1 VIYVVGCVVGISCCW
16 SVGISGIDGIGGIRK
31 GVLIGWRSVG
41 ISGIS
46 GVDGIGGIRKGVLIR
61 GRSVE
66 QSVVAS
72 IGIGIGMVVGEI
84 V

>member
-1 VIYVVGCVVGISCCW
+1 MGCDVGIICCW
-16 SVGISGIDGIGGIRK
+16 SVGISEIDEIGGIRE

-66 QSVVAS
+66 RSGVAS
-72 IGIGIGMVVGEI
+72 IGIDIDMVVGEI